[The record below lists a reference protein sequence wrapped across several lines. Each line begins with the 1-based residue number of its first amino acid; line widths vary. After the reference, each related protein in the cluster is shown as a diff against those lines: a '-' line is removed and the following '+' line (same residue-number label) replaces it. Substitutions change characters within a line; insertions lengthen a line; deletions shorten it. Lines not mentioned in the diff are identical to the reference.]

1 MAWRTATTYKSDLFR
16 KAIIG
21 AESLFQIHGEKV
33 PEGRIPGRAVSRLL
47 DWPAQNIPS
56 LQISWRYPRSLSN
69 SRSARG
75 SEADFTTCLR
85 ANAFAHSNAA
95 ANQA

>member
-21 AESLFQIHGEKV
+21 AESLFQIHGEKFQNAAYQAV
-33 PEGRIPGRAVSRLL
+33 LSPGFSTGRLKIYHP
-47 DWPAQNIPS
+47 
-56 LQISWRYPRSLSN
+56 LQISWRYPRSMSN

-75 SEADFTTCLR
+75 SEAYFTTCLR
-85 ANAFAHSNAA
+85 ANAFARSNAA
-95 ANQA
+95 ANQV

>member
-33 PEGRIPGRAVSRLL
+33 PERRIPGRAVSRLL
-47 DWPAQNIPS
+47 D
-56 LQISWRYPRSLSN
+56 
-69 SRSARG
+69 
-75 SEADFTTCLR
+75 
-85 ANAFAHSNAA
+85 
-95 ANQA
+95 